1 MKTRIMISLGSK
13 ERDALI
19 KNAEQEMRPL
29 REQVRYI
36 LIREMKRL
44 GLLAEVSKSSSR
56 LDKNFMEDT
65 P

>member
-36 LIREMKRL
+36 LIGEMKRL